1 MKITGSLL
9 VLIFV
14 AALCAGCQNTS
25 QSRIKDEPFVIDN
38 TYRTVKPAPQ
48 PAPGSIYRGVNSTS
62 NFLGDHRA
70 RGIGDIITVNII
82 EVTSAT
88 EKAGTSTKRTSA
100 TTAGI
105 PNFFGLENN
114 FYPSSITPDKMINA
128 NTTNDF
134 DGSGETTRGGSL
146 TATITARVV
155 DVLPN
160 GNLAIEG
167 KREISINNEKKEILV
182 QGIVRPRDLAYDN
195 SVYSTQIADAKI
207 IYTGVG
213 VLGEKQKPGWLA
225 RFVDG
230 VWPF

>member
-1 MKITGSLL
+1 MKTSTVLL
-9 VLIFV
+9 MVILGAVL
-14 AALCAGCQNTS
+14 LAGCQSTS
-25 QSRIKDEPFVIDN
+25 QSVIKDEPFVIDN
-38 TYRTVKPAPQ
+38 TYKNAKPALHP
-48 PAPGSIYRGVNSTS
+48 PAGTIYRGVNANS

-70 RGIGDIITVNII
+70 RGVGDIVTVKIY
-82 EVTSAT
+82 EVTNAS
-88 EKAGTSTKRTSA
+88 EKAGTKTAKSA
-100 TTAGI
+100 TTTAGI
-105 PNFFGLENN
+105 PNFLGLESN

-128 NTTNDF
+128 STKNDF

-167 KREISINNEKKEILV
+167 KREIVINNEKKEILV
-182 QGIVRPRDLAYDN
+182 QGIVRPRDLDYDN
-195 SVYSTQIADAKI
+195 SVYSTQVADAKI

-225 RFVDG
+225 RIMDA